1 MTIINLLEKLT
12 KGQYIILVFFIAVI
26 PIYLIFHNILPEVYN
41 PNDAGAIIIAS
52 AMWIN
57 LSLYKIFFDLL
68 N

>member
-1 MTIINLLEKLT
+1 MTIINLLEELT

-41 PNDAGAIIIAS
+41 PNDFGAIIIAC

-57 LSLYKIFFDLL
+57 LSLYKIFFDLV